1 MSASVQIPAV
11 GGATVGARAM
21 RERIPRV
28 VLTRRLERL
37 LARVGAT
44 PERVVERKKSLV
56 FGIDV
61 RDPVRVRV
69 DAIWVFWSY
78 ARGALACGDVDLI
91 IQSHMEWAGPV
102 TLDGRPYLGSRLLPG
117 IGKVISPVIGPLRN
131 IAFVDHHNYMSGGTV
146 LDGDQ
151 VARDVLLL
159 WKPGLDWRSAPHGIP
174 LDPIAGRAPR
184 KEWATEE
191 EQLEAERLR
200 FRTARTYAAL
210 PTSLRQLACVA

>member
-1 MSASVQIPAV
+1 MQAV
-11 GGATVGARAM
+11 GGAANGARPM
-21 RERIPRV
+21 QERIPRA

-37 LARVGAT
+37 LARVDAT

-61 RDPVRVRV
+61 RGPVRVRV
-69 DAIWVFWSY
+69 DAIWVFGSY
-78 ARGALACGDVDLI
+78 ARGALECGDVDLI
-91 IQSHMEWAGPV
+91 IKSHMEWAGPV

-117 IGKVISPVIGPLRN
+117 IGKVICPVIGPLRK
-131 IAFVDHHNYMSGGTV
+131 ITFVDHHNYMSGGTF

-159 WKPGLDWRSAPHGIP
+159 WKPGFDWRAALHGIP
-174 LDPIAGRAPR
+174 LDPTAGHAPW
-184 KEWATEE
+184 KEWTTDEE
-191 EQLEAERLR
+191 RLEAERQH

-210 PTSLRQLACVA
+210 PTSARQLAGVA